1 MTTLTQRYT
10 RDLHLVNRGGEIAI
24 SLDEIQGLWTEE
36 IYLRLTDYS
45 NWLIEFTD
53 GYMDFLPMPTDKH
66 QAILRF
72 LFRILDALMM
82 QTGGTVFFAALRLQ
96 IRPRMY
102 REPDLM
108 LLLVK
113 DDPRRQNRYWL
124 GADLVVEIVSPDG
137 PERDMV
143 EKVADYAEAGIPE
156 YWIVNPNTADIS
168 VLRLEGDAYVAHGV
182 FGRGE
187 IATSALLPSFTVDV
201 SVALDAE

>member
-1 MTTLTQRYT
+1 M
-10 RDLHLVNRGGEIAI
+10 HLVNRGGEIAI

-36 IYLRLTDYS
+36 IYLRLTDHS

-72 LFRILDALMM
+72 LFRLFDALMV
-82 QTGGTVFFAALRLQ
+82 QTGGTAFFAALRLQ

-102 REPDLM
+102 REPDL
-108 LLLVK
+108 LLLLAK
-113 DDPRRQNRYWL
+113 DDPRRQNRFWL
-124 GADLVVEIVSPDG
+124 GADLVVEIVSPDD
-137 PERDMV
+137 PERDLV
-143 EKVADYAEAGIPE
+143 EKVADYAEANIPE
-156 YWIVNPNTADIS
+156 YWIVNPNTATIS

-187 IATSALLPSFTVDV
+187 NATSALLPGFTVDV
-201 SVALDAE
+201 SAALDAE